1 MGMLCHAA
9 YHQATRVNNQV
20 TSPVPLLTQSS
31 FQLSLL
37 YLIAFLDR
45 TNIGNA
51 KIAHLE
57 ADIGIHS
64 TEKFNATLTIFFVS
78 YAVFEA
84 LCNFLL
90 KRLRPSVFIPA
101 IM

>member
-1 MGMLCHAA
+1 MPTALLCSP
-9 YHQATRVNNQV
+9 HQTENKNKEETIGHSLADRT
-20 TSPVPLLTQSS
+20 TA
-31 FQLSLL
+31 QLSLL
-37 YLIAFLDR
+37 YLVAFLDR

-57 ADIGIHS
+57 DDIGIETTS
-64 TEKFNATLTIFFVS
+64 KFNATLTIFFVA

>member
-1 MGMLCHAA
+1 
-9 YHQATRVNNQV
+9 
-20 TSPVPLLTQSS
+20 
-31 FQLSLL
+31 L
-37 YLIAFLDR
+37 YLICFLDR

-51 KIAHLE
+51 KIAHLTK
-57 ADIGIHS
+57 DVPM
-64 TEKFNATLTIFFVS
+64 TTTQFNHTLTIFFIA

-84 LCNFLL
+84 LANFLL

>member
-1 MGMLCHAA
+1 MKL
-9 YHQATRVNNQV
+9 
-20 TSPVPLLTQSS
+20 
-31 FQLSLL
+31 QLSLL
-37 YLIAFLDR
+37 YLVCFLDR

-57 ADIGIHS
+57 RDLGIS
-64 TEKFNATLTIFFVS
+64 PKSEQYAATLTIFFLS
-78 YAVFEA
+78 YAIFEA

-90 KRLRPSVFIPA
+90 KRLRPSVFIPC